1 MYQVYINC
9 PAIKKWGKTQKRRIV
24 VLPINNIDKDV
35 RKKEM
40 EGEKSYTK
48 KIFTIL
54 YGICIIIVIPTRL

>member
-1 MYQVYINC
+1 MG
-9 PAIKKWGKTQKRRIV
+9 GKTQKRRIV

-54 YGICIIIVIPTRL
+54 YWICIIIY